1 MNETFKIGL
10 TGGIASGK
18 TTVCDLFKKLSVEII
33 DADVISHELSKK
45 GGAAFEE
52 IIEAFE
58 DEIIGDDGELDRKK
72 LRSIVFNDNTKKKM
86 LERIIHPKV
95 LLSINEKIKASQS
108 DYLIISV
115 PLMIETG
122 MNAMMD
128 RVLLIDCNAE
138 TQIERIIQRD
148 QTSREEAIKII
159 ESQASIESKRELSD
173 DRIINNNETSI
184 EELTL
189 KVTSTFLAP
198 ATITSVLVCLDAQ
211 SAVLKIFLSI
221 ILNSYCLS
229 FST

>member
-18 TTVCDLFKKLSVEII
+18 TTVCDLFKELSVEII

-128 RVLLIDCNAE
+128 RVLLIDCNVE

-189 KVTSTFLAP
+189 KVKE
-198 ATITSVLVCLDAQ
+198 LDD
-211 SAVLKIFLSI
+211 FYRN
-221 ILNSYCLS
+221 LNHK
-229 FST
+229 

>member
-18 TTVCDLFKKLSVEII
+18 TTVCDLFKELSVEII
-33 DADVISHELSKK
+33 DADLISHELSKK

-72 LRSIVFNDNTKKKM
+72 LRSIVFNDNTKKKI

-95 LLSINEKIKASQS
+95 LLSINKKIKASQS

-128 RVLLIDCNAE
+128 RVLLIDCNVE

-189 KVTSTFLAP
+189 KVKE
-198 ATITSVLVCLDAQ
+198 LDD
-211 SAVLKIFLSI
+211 FYRN
-221 ILNSYCLS
+221 LNNK
-229 FST
+229 

>member
-18 TTVCDLFKKLSVEII
+18 TTVCDLFKELSVEII

-72 LRSIVFNDNTKKKM
+72 LRSIVFNDNTKKKI

-122 MNAMMD
+122 MNSMMD
-128 RVLLIDCNAE
+128 RILLIDCNVE

-173 DRIINNNETSI
+173 DRIINNSETSI

-189 KVTSTFLAP
+189 KVKEMNDLYKKLP
-198 ATITSVLVCLDAQ
+198 DIVGIK
-211 SAVLKIFLSI
+211 LKL
-221 ILNSYCLS
+221 
-229 FST
+229 

>member
-18 TTVCDLFKKLSVEII
+18 TTVCDLFRELSVEII

-58 DEIIGDDGELDRKK
+58 DEIIGNDGELDRKK
-72 LRSIVFNDNTKKKM
+72 LRSIVFNDNTKKKI
-86 LERIIHPKV
+86 LEGIIHPKV

-128 RVLLIDCNAE
+128 RVLLIDCNVE
-138 TQIERIIQRD
+138 TQIERLSQRD
-148 QTSREEAIKII
+148 QSSREEAIKII

-189 KVTSTFLAP
+189 KVKE
-198 ATITSVLVCLDAQ
+198 LDD
-211 SAVLKIFLSI
+211 FYRN
-221 ILNSYCLS
+221 LNHK
-229 FST
+229 